1 MAAVRML
8 QMLAT
13 SVLVSGDA
21 RLNVLG
27 EHLVQDKS
35 GRDQNES
42 GGGGSSPVEGTGEA
56 VTGVTKD
63 AHETG
68 VDSIAVPT
76 RYILKWCTC
85 VPDKSAPPSTPSEIT
100 KETTEHTTK
109 DDPAAPSQT
118 LKLQTPLGTHHPP
131 AFITSHLPP
140 ILTYDTQTH
149 SFTSSSLNVNT
160 NPYFISTPPGQ
171 QPLQFL
177 DVTASSTSRANNVLY
192 GIFEFEFSEDGTQIV
207 GHTVQN
213 VELLNDANENKIFDD
228 SALPS
233 M

>member
-1 MAAVRML
+1 
-8 QMLAT
+8 MLAT

-27 EHLVQDKS
+27 EHLVQEKD
-35 GRDQNES
+35 GRNQNGLEC
-42 GGGGSSPVEGTGEA
+42 GGGQEVAGGAGVGES
-56 VTGVTKD
+56 VTGVQKE
-63 AHETG
+63 AETG
-68 VDSIAVPT
+68 AENIAVPT

-85 VPDKSAPPSTPSEIT
+85 GPDNSAAPSSSSSSEST
-100 KETTEHTTK
+100 KESNELAK
-109 DDPAAPSQT
+109 DDGPAAPSQT
-118 LKLQTPLGTHHPP
+118 LKVESPLEPLYPP
-131 AFITSHLPP
+131 AFITSGLPP
-140 ILTYDTQTH
+140 ILTYDTRTH
-149 SFTSSSLNVNT
+149 SFTPSSMNDST
-160 NPYFISTPPGQ
+160 QINPYFIATPPGQ

-233 M
+233 L